1 MKNRAKFYSATL
13 IAVTLSGLVFAQN
26 PKLTD
31 PEIVSIAIVS
41 NQIAVNF
48 ARYAKEKS
56 KNTEVLGFAETMIR
70 DHQSAID
77 QANALA
83 KKLGITPM
91 DNPVSKKLNSD
102 ADASMKMLRTKSG
115 ADFDKAFIDHEVTYH
130 MEVRD
135 EIQNQL
141 IPQAKNAELKDFLQ
155 KILPVV
161 KTHLSH
167 AEMIQKSLA
176 KK

>member
-1 MKNRAKFYSATL
+1 MKSIAKFYSVLL
-13 IAVTLSGLVFAQN
+13 IGASFSGLVSAQN

-31 PEIVSIAIVS
+31 PEIASITIVS

-48 ARYAKEKS
+48 AKFAKEKS

-77 QANALA
+77 QANALD
-83 KKLGITPM
+83 KKLGITPL
-91 DNPVSKKLNSD
+91 DNAVSKKLNSD
-102 ADASMKMLRTKSG
+102 ADASMKTLRTKSG

-130 MEVRD
+130 IAVRD

-167 AEMIQKSLA
+167 AEMVQKSLA